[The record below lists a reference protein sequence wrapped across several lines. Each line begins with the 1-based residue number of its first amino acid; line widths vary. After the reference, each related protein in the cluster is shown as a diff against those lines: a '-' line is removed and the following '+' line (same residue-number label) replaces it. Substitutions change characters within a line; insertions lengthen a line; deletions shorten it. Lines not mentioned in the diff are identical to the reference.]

1 MRQALSDARKE
12 MQYPELDIY
21 NAFVVSA
28 VDDIKR
34 EGNKMN
40 FGEAVRSAL
49 NQYAKFDGRARRA
62 EYWYFALLTGIVSI
76 VCQVVAAAAE
86 DPSAIAMLLMVV
98 VALAS
103 LALVLP
109 SLAVTVRRLH
119 DTDRSGWFVLIT
131 LIPLVGAIVLLVWM
145 CARGTEGPNRYG
157 PDPIPAV

>member
-1 MRQALSDARKE
+1 
-12 MQYPELDIY
+12 
-21 NAFVVSA
+21 
-28 VDDIKR
+28 
-34 EGNKMN
+34 MN

-145 CARGTEGPNRYG
+145 
-157 PDPIPAV
+157 